1 MRRCWTIVVA
11 PLLLLAGCAGSAPS
25 GDDPLQ
31 GPGAREW
38 VRRGQQLLEPEQAGE
53 AREAFSEALR
63 QRPDSVP
70 ALLGRAQAA
79 LWLSEEEPAAR
90 QVAHSDLTH
99 LLTLR
104 PNADAYWLRG
114 SIHFARKDFERAAA
128 DLRAAIVLAPRQANG
143 YAAYCQ
149 VLLRLERHEE
159 ALQAVERALDYA
171 ADNTDLHVLHGA
183 VLLKLRRFGESAA
196 ALTRALENQANHR
209 SYELRGDAFFAQGEH
224 QAAVVDYTEVLR
236 RRPASLCRVTRGL
249 CFLQLDR
256 HQDAE
261 RDFSRWLQRNPSDAR
276 VLFWRGVA
284 RSKRYAFDLAGQD
297 FLQALAMT
305 PPGQP
310 LRGKILAEQRRMAR
324 HQDKVW

>member
-11 PLLLLAGCAGSAPS
+11 PLLLLAGCAANDAEHSEHS
-25 GDDPLQ
+25 

-38 VRRGQQLLEPEQAGE
+38 VRRGQQLLEPEQASE

-63 QRPDSVP
+63 RQPDSVQ

-79 LWLSEEEPAAR
+79 LWLSEGEPAAR

-104 PNADAYWLRG
+104 PLADAYWLRG
-114 SIHFARKDFERAAA
+114 SIHFARQDFARAAA
-128 DLRAAIVLAPRQANG
+128 DLRAAIVLAPRQPNG
-143 YAAYCQ
+143 YAAYAQ
-149 VLLRLERHEE
+149 VLLRLERNEL

-171 ADNTDLHVLHGA
+171 PDNAELHVLHGA
-183 VLLKLRRFGESAA
+183 VLIKLRRFAESCA

-236 RRPASLCRVTRGL
+236 RRPASLCRITRGL

-261 RDFSRWLQRNPSDAR
+261 RDFSSWLERNPSDAR
-276 VLFWRGVA
+276 VLFWRGVT
-284 RSKRYAFDLAGQD
+284 RSKRYAFDLAAQD
-297 FLQALAMT
+297 FLRALAMT

-324 HQDKVW
+324 YQDEVW